1 MIHIVFKV
9 NISYAAW
16 MKRHLS
22 WPQEVANSNHTM
34 AQWQHTASNIS
45 LDFHGDP
52 FTAKLVI
59 FSDGNHHMAL
69 QATVEL
75 FLEQHPEV
83 VDVFY
88 ATTPPKVFV
97 TYLENGGL
105 QLGNLQLS
113 RLPHVFISPET
124 VMNHLLSKGFINSHQ
139 AFMQSNG
146 SALLVKNG
154 NPKAIVGIADLLRE
168 DVSLFISNPDTEKA
182 SYQVYRDSMIGLAQ
196 EQGVDSKLLEQK
208 LSHASSTTVFGECI
222 HHREAPQALYDG
234 RADVAMVYYHL
245 ALRYTRVFPELFDFI
260 PLGGSSDKPEPGPAN
275 VITTYHVGLL
285 HESGDW
291 GQAFLDF
298 LFSDSVTDIYIS
310 HGLRRPT

>member
-1 MIHIVFKV
+1 MV

-22 WPQEVANSNHTM
+22 WPQEVANSNHAM
-34 AQWQHTASNIS
+34 AQWQHAGTNIS

-52 FTAKLVI
+52 YTAQLVI

-75 FLEQHPEV
+75 FLEQHPEI

-88 ATTPPKVFV
+88 GTTPPNVLV

-113 RLPHVFISPET
+113 RLPHVFISPLT
-124 VMNHLLSKGFINSHQ
+124 VMKDLLNKGFINHHQ

-146 SALLVKNG
+146 NALLVRKG
-154 NPKAIVGIADLLRE
+154 NPKSIVGIADLLRN

-182 SYQVYRDSMIGLAQ
+182 SYQVYRDSMTGLAQ
-196 EQGVDSKLLEQK
+196 EQELDSKLLEQK
-208 LSHASSTTVFGECI
+208 LSHASDTTVFGECI

-234 RADVAMVYYHL
+234 QADVAMVYYHL
-245 ALRYTRVFPELFDFI
+245 ALRYSRVFPELFEFI
-260 PLGGSSDKPEPGPAN
+260 PLGGSSDIPEPGPAN
-275 VITTYHVGLL
+275 VITTYHASLL
-285 HESGDW
+285 NESGDW
-291 GQAFLDF
+291 GQTFLEF
-298 LFSDSVTDIYIS
+298 LFSDSVTDIYNS
-310 HGLRRPT
+310 HGLKRPI